1 MYRLTDSTF
10 LVGVV
15 GFAQFAG
22 TVGLAPWTGAA
33 ADHYDRRKLMIG
45 TQVGSIVVTAV
56 LALLAA
62 ADAATTGVVVGLALV
77 LGVFSA
83 FSTPAM
89 LTLVPL
95 LVPEHEL
102 RPAIALNAAVHNV
115 ARAVGPVLGA
125 LIVNRFGIATAFG
138 LNSLSYL
145 ALIVALLVIHPREQ
159 PERPALRPKFRESL
173 RLVRDD
179 RQLVLLMVAIMVVGI
194 VTDPTTTL
202 TPELVSDVFRLDDA
216 WVGVLIGAFGT
227 GAVLAAFSAGR
238 VRDPRRTLTAS
249 LTVLGAGMAAFALAP
264 NMAVAVPALVVAGF
278 GYLTSTTTTSAAIQ
292 LGVADNQRGRVM
304 AIWSVA
310 FVGVRPFASLVD
322 GALAA
327 LFGPRAAGV
336 VFALPA
342 LVLAGLLLARRQTGD
357 G

>member
-1 MYRLTDSTF
+1 M
-10 LVGVV
+10 V

-33 ADHYDRRKLMIG
+33 ADRYDRRTLMIV
-45 TQVGSIVVTAV
+45 TQAGSIVVTAI

-62 ADAATTGVVVGLALV
+62 ADAATTAVVVGLALV
-77 LGVFSA
+77 LGIFSA
-83 FSTPAM
+83 FATPAM

-115 ARAVGPVLGA
+115 SRAVGPVLGA
-125 LIVNRFGIATAFG
+125 LVVGRWGIATAFG
-138 LNSLSYL
+138 LNAVSYL
-145 ALIVALLVIHPREQ
+145 ALIAALLVVHPRPQ
-159 PERPALRPKFRESL
+159 PDRPAVRPRFRESL

-179 RQLVLLMVAIMVVGI
+179 RQLLLLLVAIMVVGI

-202 TPELVSDVFRLDDA
+202 TPELVSDTFRLDDA

-238 VRDPRRTLTAS
+238 IRDPRRTLTIS
-249 LTVLGAGMAAFALAP
+249 LTVLGAGMLGFALAP
-264 NMAVAVPALVVAGF
+264 GMAVAVPALVVAGY

-292 LGVADNQRGRVM
+292 LGVADNQRGRIM

-327 LFGPRAAGV
+327 VFGPRAAGV

-342 LVLAGLLLARRQTGD
+342 LALAALLLARRGAPRPSRVLDT
-357 G
+357 